1 MRDAQASDYGRDFV
15 TEVLRTGLMLTDLV
29 SELIDGLP
37 EDAYPGESNAEV
49 VIEMLIG
56 TLRPVTDAAGEGS
69 MRSAIAL
76 LTAAQDRVRADMERV
91 AELALRRERAARR
104 GRRPGC

>member
-1 MRDAQASDYGRDFV
+1 MREAQTSDYGRDFV

-29 SELIDGLP
+29 TDLIEGMP
-37 EDAYPGESNAEV
+37 EDAYPGESCAAV

-56 TLRPVTDAAGEGS
+56 SLRPVLDAAGEES
-69 MRSAIAL
+69 VRSAIAL
-76 LTAAQDRVRADMERV
+76 LTAAQDRTLADMRRAV
-91 AELALRRERAARR
+91 ELSARRERTVRR

>member
-1 MRDAQASDYGRDFV
+1 MGDVETSDYGRDFV

-29 SELIDGLP
+29 SDLIENLP
-37 EDAYPGESNAEV
+37 EDAYPGESTAEV

-69 MRSAIAL
+69 VRSAIAL
-76 LTAAQDRVRADMERV
+76 LTAAQDRAFADMERA
-91 AELALRRERAARR
+91 AELARRRERAARR